1 MEEIGELSLKSGKE
15 HLRIKKDQVQQA
27 KMLLKEEANSMLT
40 FLKKSYLDQKLGLL
54 SRSVDH

>member
-27 KMLLKEEANSMLT
+27 KMLLKEEANFMLT
-40 FLKKSYLDQKLGLL
+40 LLKKSYLDQKLGLL